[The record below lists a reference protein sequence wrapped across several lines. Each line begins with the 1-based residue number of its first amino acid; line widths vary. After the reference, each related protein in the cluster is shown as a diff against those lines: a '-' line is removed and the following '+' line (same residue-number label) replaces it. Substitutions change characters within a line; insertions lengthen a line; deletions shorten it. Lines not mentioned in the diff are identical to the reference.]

1 MSETVSF
8 KVPKKIK
15 DEMNKL
21 KGKID
26 WPKELRKHVI
36 DIIERTRK
44 EEVFNEVMEKLKEI
58 GHAKVPQGFSIR
70 SVREDRDSY

>member
-1 MSETVSF
+1 
-8 KVPKKIK
+8 
-15 DEMNKL
+15 MNKL

-26 WPKELRKHVI
+26 WPEELGRHVI
-36 DIIERTRK
+36 GIIERTRR

-58 GHAKVPQGFSIR
+58 GPANVPQGFSIR

>member
-21 KGKID
+21 KDKID

-36 DIIERTRK
+36 NIIERARK

-58 GHAKVPQGFSIR
+58 GPANVPQGFSIR
-70 SVREDRDSY
+70 SVRENRDSY

>member
-1 MSETVSF
+1 LKSL
-8 KVPKKIK
+8 KAIKKLE

-36 DIIERTRK
+36 DIIERARK
-44 EEVFNEVMEKLKEI
+44 EEVFNEEMEKLKEI
-58 GHAKVPQGFSIR
+58 GPANVPQGFSIK
-70 SVREDRDSY
+70 SMRENRDSY

>member
-1 MSETVSF
+1 M
-8 KVPKKIK
+8 KKLE

-21 KGKID
+21 KDKID

-36 DIIERTRK
+36 DIIERARK

-58 GHAKVPQGFSIR
+58 GPANVPQGFSIK
-70 SVREDRDSY
+70 SVRKNRDSY

>member
-15 DEMNKL
+15 EEMNKL

-58 GHAKVPQGFSIR
+58 GPANVPQGFSIR